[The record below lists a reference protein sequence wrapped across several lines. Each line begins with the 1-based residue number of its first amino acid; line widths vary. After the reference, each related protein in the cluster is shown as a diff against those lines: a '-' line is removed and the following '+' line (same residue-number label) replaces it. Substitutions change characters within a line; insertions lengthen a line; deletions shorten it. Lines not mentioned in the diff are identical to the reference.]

1 MGNEGEVL
9 SLRPTIAYRDFL
21 MPGLAVYA
29 SPENLE
35 KYQVDESKPKAVSEF
50 SSPYVQRVRFEFLNI
65 ISKYL
70 AMEFPFHFS
79 QTLYV
84 I

>member
-50 SSPYVQRVRFEFLNI
+50 SSPYVQRVRFELLNI
-65 ISKYL
+65 GNI
-70 AMEFPFHFS
+70 
-79 QTLYV
+79 
-84 I
+84 